1 VSTDKYT
8 AYIPLIRQF
17 KCGIFAVMKLRKIV
31 GDNVRGFRTKLGLS
45 QESLALDSDVD
56 RAYVGRIERSEFSV
70 SIDIL
75 EKLAKTLKISPHL
88 LFIKDAYK

>member
-1 VSTDKYT
+1 
-8 AYIPLIRQF
+8 
-17 KCGIFAVMKLRKIV
+17 MKLRKIV